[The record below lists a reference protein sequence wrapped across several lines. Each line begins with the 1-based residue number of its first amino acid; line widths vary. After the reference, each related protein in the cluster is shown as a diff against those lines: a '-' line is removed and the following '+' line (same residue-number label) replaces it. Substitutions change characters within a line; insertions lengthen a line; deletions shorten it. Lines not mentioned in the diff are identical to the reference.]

1 MIPQALNIAP
11 HAVTYRQLYFW
22 HKALVIGAV
31 AKASVVMLPGIQAA
45 RATEVPTLNVSIMLK
60 KNINFRYSAFVIM
73 FHSYHRIVSTFAYLS
88 NITPYDLIIPAV
100 QNSARNV
107 PRATNHPYPPS
118 GGIKTSLISSSSTI
132 FWCKRGL

>member
-1 MIPQALNIAP
+1 MILIGIYIYTYKDRDVTCIVLAKLLAMIPQALNIAP

-60 KNINFRYSAFVIM
+60 KK
-73 FHSYHRIVSTFAYLS
+73 
-88 NITPYDLIIPAV
+88 
-100 QNSARNV
+100 
-107 PRATNHPYPPS
+107 HP
-118 GGIKTSLISSSSTI
+118 
-132 FWCKRGL
+132 F

>member
-60 KNINFRYSAFVIM
+60 KKTSILDKVLLQGKCFIPI
-73 FHSYHRIVSTFAYLS
+73 IVSCLRLHTCQIL
-88 NITPYDLIIPAV
+88 
-100 QNSARNV
+100 R
-107 PRATNHPYPPS
+107 H
-118 GGIKTSLISSSSTI
+118 TI
-132 FWCKRGL
+132 